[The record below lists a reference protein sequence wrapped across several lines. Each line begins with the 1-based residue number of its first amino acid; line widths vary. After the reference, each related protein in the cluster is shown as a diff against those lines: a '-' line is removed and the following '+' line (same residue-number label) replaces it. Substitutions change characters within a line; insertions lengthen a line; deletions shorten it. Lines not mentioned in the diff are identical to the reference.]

1 MAQKCQQKLVLLLL
15 FSFAYHLSVSQ
26 DVPIGWS
33 IVGFLN
39 SSFAHWFYGEDLQ
52 RSSEYRWFPVFVRG
66 HNVKV
71 PAAIQLWILS
81 LVLRQSETLEM
92 NNADFCPIKNP
103 RHFSPHNIV
112 FKVNLTLA
120 VKFSHALRYQLFVSR
135 GHGRFLTD
143 VWFRHIHKVPEAP
156 AEPKQRSVGKVS
168 PYLLS
173 YTDISLSITKPF
185 KTKSNQ

>member
-1 MAQKCQQKLVLLLL
+1 MEWLFVIVLEANQQKVKAFNLDSASVYNAGNLATALLWVLRV
-15 FSFAYHLSVSQ
+15 VS
-26 DVPIGWS
+26 
-33 IVGFLN
+33 
-39 SSFAHWFYGEDLQ
+39 SSTNEC
-52 RSSEYRWFPVFVRG
+52 RWFPVFVRV

-71 PAAIQLWILS
+71 PAATQLWILS

-92 NNADFCPIKNP
+92 NTDFCPIKTP

-120 VKFSHALRYQLFVSR
+120 MEFSHALRYQLFVSN

-143 VWFRHIHKVPEAP
+143 VWFRHIHKVPDAP
-156 AEPKQRSVGKVS
+156 AEPKQRSLGKVS

-173 YTDISLSITKPF
+173 YTDIGLSITKPF